1 MHCCLKYL
9 SIMNKD
15 NITPFIATH
24 PGEMIKDELRERKLT
39 QKQLAL
45 ETGIKPSVLSETIN
59 GKRPVSKNVALAL
72 EQALGIPAD
81 IWMNL
86 QTQYDLDSVRIAEGN
101 NLRETVSVTIPVNDR
116 NLLKEIARKF
126 GWACM
131 L

>member
-9 SIMNKD
+9 SIMNKE
-15 NITPFIATH
+15 NITPFVATH